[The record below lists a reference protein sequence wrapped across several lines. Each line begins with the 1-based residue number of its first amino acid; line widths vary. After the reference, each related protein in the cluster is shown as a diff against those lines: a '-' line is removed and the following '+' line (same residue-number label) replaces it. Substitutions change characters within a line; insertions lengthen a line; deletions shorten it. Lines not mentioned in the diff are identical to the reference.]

1 MPTKSMPINYW
12 MFLFFISLV
21 LIGILTFLYI
31 SGRTQKG
38 SAKEDLVDE
47 IKDYINKNIS
57 VITINSIAEKFNLD
71 YNQLYQLNNDF
82 KPGKYITEQRQKIAA
97 RLIKKNKHLKE
108 IAELTGYS
116 QSYLIRR
123 FGIKKY

>member
-1 MPTKSMPINYW
+1 MPINYW
-12 MFLFFISLV
+12 MILFFISLV

-31 SGRTQKG
+31 SRRPLKG

-71 YNQLYQLNNDF
+71 YNQLYQINNDF
-82 KPGKYITEQRQKIAA
+82 KPGKYIT
-97 RLIKKNKHLKE
+97 
-108 IAELTGYS
+108 
-116 QSYLIRR
+116 
-123 FGIKKY
+123 